1 MKITDIRKLQ
11 AAAGYDKMQN
21 IIETGMVWHMEGSMG
36 REAMYLLRVGACF
49 LPNKPYRD
57 AYGNRI
63 PSRNDL
69 AKGSLG
75 TLENAIQFY
84 EILRRKD

>member
-1 MKITDIRKLQ
+1 MSMKEIRRLQ
-11 AAAGYDKMQN
+11 IELGYDKMQN
-21 IIETGMVWHMEGSMG
+21 IIDTGMVWHMDGSMG
-36 REAMYLLRVGACF
+36 REAMELLRVGACF

-57 AYGNRI
+57 AYGNRV

-84 EILRRKD
+84 ENN

>member
-36 REAMYLLRVGACF
+36 REAMDLLRVGACTQQAF
-49 LPNKPYRD
+49 ATHD
-57 AYGNRI
+57 
-63 PSRNDL
+63 
-69 AKGSLG
+69 KGSLG
-75 TLENAIQFY
+75 TLENNT
-84 EILRRKD
+84 IL